1 MKSNIFGHA
10 VSLSDRDLLARVTAL
25 AVAERGATVELIGHL
40 AALDLRPSLFA
51 AQGYGSLFGYCTGAL
66 RLSEDAACRR
76 IEVARLC
83 RRFPAILD
91 LLAEGELSLTS
102 VPMVGHRARAAARP
116 TPAAWIAVT
125 AETRGPGPPSRR

>member
-1 MKSNIFGHA
+1 MS
-10 VSLSDRDLLARVTAL
+10 VPARQLPPPTVP
-25 AVAERGATVELIGHL
+25 ERAAPIARHPAFWIL
-40 AALDLRPSLFA
+40 AAVVVSSLVFTVVALNAVVVDTTYRTTAVQSEVRRLREVNAEL
-51 AQGYGSLFGYCTGAL
+51 
-66 RLSEDAACRR
+66 R

-102 VPMVGHRARAAARP
+102 VRMVGHRARAAAKP